1 MYLVTITCPHDDI
14 PLRVFG
20 ERDAAVE
27 FAKAHD
33 GKVPEATLNMLSIDE
48 PESLG
53 MTVWDFDDYGLLIRR
68 EHVQWWGA

>member
-1 MYLVTITCPHDDI
+1 MYLVTIACHHDDI

-27 FAKAHD
+27 FATAHD
-33 GKVPEATLNMLSIDE
+33 GKVPDSTLDMLSIDE

-53 MTVWDFDDYGLLIRR
+53 ITVWDFDDVGVLSNR
-68 EHVQWWGA
+68 EHVQWWA